1 MVRTVA
7 RNNEGNRMLD
17 RVARLH
23 YEHGLTHNEIARLL
37 GLSRVK
43 VTRMLAEAR
52 RTGVVEIRI
61 HGDTH
66 TFAELESALLNR
78 YDLDHAWV
86 VPSFKDPDRQYAT
99 LGTAA
104 AHSLHEFLKPGSTV
118 AVGLSRAVSSI
129 PRALN
134 QEHKID
140 ATFVP
145 LVGSRGGLQGVNA
158 HETAEALA
166 RAFGGKAHHL
176 PAPVITRTS
185 DAAAVLRQEP
195 DIADTLK
202 LASKADIMV
211 AGIGGSSTET
221 YLVAHG
227 DITADE
233 LQSVVSR
240 GAVGDLSARFFDANG
255 EPVTSDLDA
264 RVIGL
269 SLDELRQVPCRIGV
283 VGGRGKRLAA
293 RAVARGRIVNVLVT
307 DLDTATWLATAD
319 D

>member
-1 MVRTVA
+1 
-7 RNNEGNRMLD
+7 MLD

-23 YEHGLTHNEIARLL
+23 WEHGLTHNEIAELL

-66 TFAELESALLNR
+66 TFAELESQLLKR
-78 YDLDHAWV
+78 YHLDHAWV

-104 AHSLHEFLKPGSTV
+104 AHSLQELLKPGNTV
-118 AVGLSRAVSSI
+118 AVGLSRAVSNI
-129 PRALN
+129 PAALN
-134 QEHKID
+134 GERKID

-166 RAFGGKAHHL
+166 RVFGGKAHHL
-176 PAPVITRTS
+176 PAPVITRTP
-185 DAAAVLRQEP
+185 DAAAMLKQEP
-195 DIADTLK
+195 DIADTLR
-202 LASKADIMV
+202 LAAKADVMV
-211 AGIGGSSTET
+211 AGIGGSSIET

-227 DITADE
+227 DITSRE
-233 LQSVVSR
+233 LHAVVSK
-240 GAVGDLSARFFDANG
+240 GAVGDLSARFFDADG
-255 EPVTSDLDA
+255 EPVTSELDA
-264 RVIGL
+264 RIIGL
-269 SLDELRQVPCRIGV
+269 SLEELRQVPCRIGV
-283 VGGRGKRLAA
+283 VGGHGKRRAA
-293 RAVARGRIVNVLVT
+293 RAAARGGMVNVLVT
-307 DLDTATWLATAD
+307 DVDTATWLATAD